1 MGLTGKRGKDTR
13 TPVSPGVQR
22 EERIMNQDE
31 INCAEWENLGN
42 WSGPKWLSV
51 YFSKKD
57 TRTWVPKQIPAMGWT
72 LNLDKTAGALWLCG
86 FLVGLPLLII
96 LLVVVT

>member
-1 MGLTGKRGKDTR
+1 MDQKDL
-13 TPVSPGVQR
+13 
-22 EERIMNQDE
+22 NQ
-31 INCAEWENLGN
+31 AEWENLQN

-72 LNLDKTAGALWLCG
+72 INLGKTAGVIWLVA
-86 FLVGLPLLII
+86 FLVGLPLLVIV
-96 LLVVVT
+96 LMMFTQVKG

>member
-1 MGLTGKRGKDTR
+1 MMDQKELDH
-13 TPVSPGVQR
+13 
-22 EERIMNQDE
+22 
-31 INCAEWENLGN
+31 AEWANPYN

-72 LNLDKTAGALWLCG
+72 INLGKTAGVLWLVA
-86 FLVGLPLLII
+86 FLVGLPMLII
-96 LLVVVT
+96 VLTFGSCF